1 MVVPINPL
9 NKDVCVGLG
18 ERAKACAKHQDY
30 AVRTIAIV
38 NQKGGCGKT
47 TTAINLAAIYA
58 KRGLRTLLVDMDP
71 QSHCAAGLGVP
82 EERIEYSIGDALL
95 ADHEKTF
102 DPEQLRWEV
111 TRNLD
116 LAPSTMRLAALEAP
130 GGGLHGLK
138 DKDRRLE
145 SLLRCVSDRYDLCL
159 IDCAPT
165 IGLLTFNAMRAARET
180 LIPVET
186 GYFAL
191 KGAEKQWKTIQRMIE
206 HIGRPIACH
215 MLATMFDPESQ
226 VAKNILATLRR
237 RFAGQLLPGVI
248 RLSET
253 IREATCL
260 GQPVIDYAPES
271 GARDDFVELA
281 DWLESHASRSNLQF
295 EIAGGSGGFG
305 GQGYVRPFYGGS
317 GFTTGRPMTVPG
329 RSGPTTDRASELVQ
343 RVQDIARRR
352 QEKDRQLDQ
361 KYRVSVQDHP
371 DPVRS
376 ALVASPLKSA
386 PVVSPSPVSPAPI
399 AVASS
404 SDKVKVST
412 EARLA
417 PKVVDI
423 SSSSEVIRKQ
433 VIHIPASK
441 LLPQAASFPKPL
453 EEMPSVEF
461 SSRCQL
467 KTEVNYG
474 IKLTR
479 EGVVFV
485 QPADCGKHVA
495 VAGDFNSWSPSKTP
509 MRINEKSGNWQV
521 VVEVPPGKYQ
531 YCLVIDGQWQADRYN
546 DKQHVNDYGE
556 PNSVI
561 EVMTTW
567 DET

>member
-1 MVVPINPL
+1 MRI
-9 NKDVCVGLG
+9 
-18 ERAKACAKHQDY
+18 
-30 AVRTIAIV
+30 IAIV

-82 EERIEYSIGDALL
+82 EERIEYSIGEALV
-95 ADHEKTF
+95 ADHEKNF
-102 DPEQLRWEV
+102 DPEKLRWEV

-116 LAPSTMRLAALEAP
+116 LAPSTMRLATLEAP

-145 SLLRCVSDRYDLCL
+145 SLLRCIGHRYDMCL

-186 GYFAL
+186 GYFSL

-215 MLATMFDPESQ
+215 MLATMYDEQSD
-226 VAKNILATLRR
+226 VGKNILATLRR

-253 IREATCL
+253 IREAACL

-271 GARDDFVELA
+271 GARDDFVALA
-281 DWLESHASRSNLQF
+281 DWLESHASRANLEV
-295 EIAGGSGGFG
+295 EIAEGYGGMAGPGFGRPYSVVSGGVGSG
-305 GQGYVRPFYGGS
+305 S
-317 GFTTGRPMTVPG
+317 TAGRPMTVSG
-329 RSGPTTDRASELVQ
+329 RSGPFMDRASELVS

-352 QEKDRQLDQ
+352 REKERQLDQ
-361 KYRVSVQDHP
+361 KYRVAVESP
-371 DPVRS
+371 PESPPRESPPPVS
-376 ALVASPLKSA
+376 APPVSPGIATSTPTAVVASPGKTKIST
-386 PVVSPSPVSPAPI
+386 
-399 AVASS
+399 VARF
-404 SDKVKVST
+404 T
-412 EARLA
+412 PR
-417 PKVVDI
+417 VVDI
-423 SSSSEVIRKQ
+423 SVSKEAISQQ
-433 VIHIPASK
+433 VIHMPASR
-441 LLPQAASFPKPL
+441 LLPQAASFPKPI
-453 EEMPSVEF
+453 EEMP
-461 SSRCQL
+461 
-467 KTEVNYG
+467 TIEVSPRIQPGNDAKFG
-474 IKLTR
+474 INLTR

-495 VAGDFNSWSPSKTP
+495 VAGDFNCWSPSKTP

-521 VVEVPPGKYQ
+521 IVEVPPGRYQ
-531 YCLVIDGQWQADRYN
+531 YCLVIDGQWHADRYN

-561 EVMTTW
+561 EVMTTRN
-567 DET
+567 ET

>member
-1 MVVPINPL
+1 MAV
-9 NKDVCVGLG
+9 
-18 ERAKACAKHQDY
+18 RAKACAKHQDY

-58 KRGLRTLLVDMDP
+58 KRGLKTLLVDMDP

-95 ADHEKTF
+95 ADHEKQF
-102 DPEQLRWEV
+102 DPEKLRWEV

-145 SLLRCVSDRYDLCL
+145 SLLRCVSDQYDLCL

-215 MLATMFDPESQ
+215 MLATLYDPQSQ

-295 EIAGGSGGFG
+295 EIAGGTGGAGEFGGSG

-317 GFTTGRPMTVPG
+317 GFTTGRPMTAPG
-329 RSGPTTDRASELVQ
+329 RSGPTMDRASELVQ

-361 KYRVSVQDHP
+361 KYRVAVQERP
-371 DPVRS
+371 DPAKS
-376 ALVASPLKSA
+376 ALAEPVPAASTPA
-386 PVVSPSPVSPAPI
+386 VSQSPASQTPT
-399 AVASS
+399 AVLGSS
-404 SDKVKVST
+404 GKVKVST

-417 PKVVDI
+417 PRVVDI
-423 SSSSEVIRKQ
+423 SLSSQAIRKQ
-433 VIHIPASK
+433 VIHIPASR

-453 EEMPSVEF
+453 EEMPPVEF
-461 SSRCQL
+461 SSRNQL
-467 KTEVNYG
+467 KNDVNYG

-479 EGVVFV
+479 DGVVFV

-495 VAGDFNSWSPSKTP
+495 VAGDFNSWSPSRTP